1 MLAFQQSLPMLL
13 YRALDAVMPSF
24 RRVFTQFGVTEQQWR
39 VLRALWECDGAGLS
53 ELAAITLIPAPSLV
67 GVIDRLS
74 RDGLVERRRS
84 QTDRRLVHIHITA
97 DGRTLE
103 ARVRPVIDAVY
114 ADLCSSL
121 DPALWE
127 QVVENLQQVASQLN
141 NGDYVSSSS
150 DVSGRL
156 ETPPARPLSRQ

>member
-24 RRVFTQFGVTEQQWR
+24 RRVFTQFSVTEQQWR

-53 ELAAITLIPAPSLV
+53 KLAAITLIPAPSLV

-121 DPALWE
+121 DPVLWE

-141 NGDYVSSSS
+141 NGDYASSSS
-150 DVSGRL
+150 DVCGRL
-156 ETPPARPLSRQ
+156 ETPPALPLSRQ